1 MTEDNKVEANVGNLD
16 SLKEKLMT
24 VTEEIDQIKISFT
37 KSTEE
42 LARIQNMLSADQV
55 GDIGNIL
62 EKYESRVT
70 EAEKQRMEAADGAKR
85 YSEELEKEKERL
97 IKLWDAYKNQEE
109 ELSTSEKK
117 LTEYEERVRVAEAG
131 NKQMEDDYSSR
142 IQTLEQK
149 IQQNEENITQYD
161 EYKNRCEEFDI
172 IRNNLEKEIHEIKE
186 ENTVKNQEIEHLN
199 KKLNEMKEMENYAE
213 YKQKYEEIN
222 AEYEKEKE
230 RLTKLYQL
238 YEETD
243 SECKRLKEENIQ
255 WQHWYN
261 AKMDMFNQLFSSTP
275 PTTTIPPE
283 NPIDHPVK
291 KKPKNKK
298 KFKLKK

>member
-1 MTEDNKVEANVGNLD
+1 MTEENKVEVNVGNLD
-16 SLKEKLMT
+16 SLKEKLMS
-24 VTEEIDQIKISFT
+24 VTEEIDQIKTSFT

-109 ELSTSEKK
+109 ELSTSDKK
-117 LTEYEERVRVAEAG
+117 LTEYEEHVRAAEAG

-149 IQQNEENITQYD
+149 IQQND
-161 EYKNRCEEFDI
+161 AW
-172 IRNNLEKEIHEIKE
+172 L
-186 ENTVKNQEIEHLN
+186 
-199 KKLNEMKEMENYAE
+199 
-213 YKQKYEEIN
+213 
-222 AEYEKEKE
+222 
-230 RLTKLYQL
+230 
-238 YEETD
+238 
-243 SECKRLKEENIQ
+243 
-255 WQHWYN
+255 
-261 AKMDMFNQLFSSTP
+261 
-275 PTTTIPPE
+275 
-283 NPIDHPVK
+283 
-291 KKPKNKK
+291 
-298 KFKLKK
+298 